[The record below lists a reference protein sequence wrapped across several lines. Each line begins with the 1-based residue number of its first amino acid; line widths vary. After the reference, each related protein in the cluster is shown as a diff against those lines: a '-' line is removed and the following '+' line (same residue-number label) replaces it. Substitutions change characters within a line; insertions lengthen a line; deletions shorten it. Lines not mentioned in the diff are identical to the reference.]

1 MKKKSS
7 LAHLL
12 TPTVIDPT
20 RGTTELA
27 YSPERHFTPSSVHSL
42 QGQNYSQNRLPNL
55 HCKVARVLHLEPEA
69 TSPHRQ
75 PLASKSDRSGVK
87 TQLCQAW
94 HSISGERTPQGQKRA
109 KLNGTVFQICKM
121 YEWKEITDYYQQ
133 NRLLGQFKA

>member
-1 MKKKSS
+1 VEWKLIVFCYVS
-7 LAHLL
+7 LACFLSLL
-12 TPTVIDPT
+12 QREKYRFQDSRAESFDGV
-20 RGTTELA
+20 LA
-27 YSPERHFTPSSVHSL
+27 PS
-42 QGQNYSQNRLPNL
+42 G
-55 HCKVARVLHLEPEA
+55 
-69 TSPHRQ
+69 
-75 PLASKSDRSGVK
+75 SGVK